1 MNTRRIFCNPW
12 SLNAV
17 TCGTTS
23 HLIHTTHVGL
33 FWERDL
39 KGGYL
44 RDRPKHATVDLV
56 RDGLKEL
63 KGEIKL
69 WKDEMKEHFI
79 GDPILAYRPGEC
91 RLLLGQ

>member
-1 MNTRRIFCNPW
+1 MNTRIFCNLW
-12 SLNAV
+12 SLKAV
-17 TCGTTS
+17 MCGTTS
-23 HLIHTTHVGL
+23 HFIHATHVVL
-33 FWERDL
+33 FWERDH

-44 RDRPKHATVDLV
+44 RDRPNHATMDLIH
-56 RDGLKEL
+56 DGLKEL

-69 WKDEMKEHFI
+69 WKDEMKEHFK